1 MYWLL
6 IPLFISGIAGF
17 VYIIYTIINN
27 ERKIQYNKRNALLL
41 KQNTETVISIA
52 KSRGY
57 FVIMDRAMRNVFGHD
72 DRYMIYH
79 GTSTVV
85 DNFKADKMFA
95 YLVKYFN
102 MNISFDT
109 IRYLRQ
115 LEICTENLYMD
126 VVDEGLNT
134 DILTRLY
141 PTFTMTYDS
150 PGGRVHRTSCVYF
163 DHAMVHD
170 VRLYVE
176 NAMSKSNFT
185 KRQRSKMTPALREYI
200 KKRDHYTCQICGDN
214 IHKNP
219 DLILEVDHIIPVSK
233 GGETVEYNL
242 QALCRTCNR
251 KKSNK
256 L

>member
-17 VYIIYTIINN
+17 VYIIYAIINN

-41 KQNTETVISIA
+41 KQNTETVIFIA

-57 FVIMDRAMRNVFGHD
+57 FAIMDRVMKNVFGHD

-79 GTSTVV
+79 GTSIVV
-85 DNFKADKMFA
+85 NNFKIDKTFD

-115 LEICTENLYMD
+115 LEICIENLYID
-126 VVDEGLNT
+126 VVDEGLDT

-150 PGGRVHRTSCVYF
+150 PGGRVYRTSCVYF
-163 DHAMVHD
+163 D
-170 VRLYVE
+170 
-176 NAMSKSNFT
+176 SS
-185 KRQRSKMTPALREYI
+185 
-200 KKRDHYTCQICGDN
+200 
-214 IHKNP
+214 
-219 DLILEVDHIIPVSK
+219 VSA
-233 GGETVEYNL
+233 G
-242 QALCRTCNR
+242 
-251 KKSNK
+251 S
-256 L
+256 

>member
-6 IPLFISGIAGF
+6 IPLFVSGIAGF
-17 VYIIYTIINN
+17 VYIVYTIVDN
-27 ERKIQYNKRNALLL
+27 ERKICQNKRNILLH
-41 KQNTETVISIA
+41 KQNTETIISIA

-57 FVIMDRAMRNVFGHD
+57 FAIVDRVMRNVFGHN

-85 DNFKADKMFA
+85 NNFKTDKMFD

-102 MNISFDT
+102 MTINFDT
-109 IRYLRQ
+109 VRYLRQ

-126 VVDEGLNT
+126 VVDEGLDV

-163 DHAMVHD
+163 DRDMVHN
-170 VRLYVE
+170 VRVYVE
-176 NAMSKSNFT
+176 NLMSKSSFT
-185 KRQRSKMTPALREYI
+185 KRQRSRMTPALREYV
-200 KKRDHYTCQICGDN
+200 KRRDHYTCQICGDN
-214 IHKNP
+214 IYKNP
-219 DLILEVDHIIPVSK
+219 DIILEVDHIIPVSK

-242 QALCRTCNR
+242 QTLCRTCNR
-251 KKSNK
+251 RKSNK
-256 L
+256 I